1 MTSLPIGVAAAMV
14 GACQDGELAAIILL
28 VATGVASVLTFVA
41 FWIFSRGP
49 R

>member
-1 MTSLPIGVAAAMV
+1 MTSLPIGVAAAM
-14 GACQDGELAAIILL
+14 ACQDGELAAIILL